1 MNNNSI
7 IGNTYNYLTVL
18 RRVDDHIT
26 SGGNKFPAYECRC
39 VCGRHKVVVAAK
51 LKNGHVKSCGQCGI
65 FSTKKDLSGKRFDKL
80 FVIRENGYY
89 EYPNGERDYKWLCR
103 CDCGNYVMIRGNSLK
118 SEGNHNCGCY
128 RKQLR
133 ITDDDMIGKR
143 FGMLVVLSRAESR
156 YTRENTLVNM
166 WTCLCDCGNVVVT
179 AGARLRNGNCRSC
192 GCGHMSFNELLLRD
206 YFDSHDFT
214 YETQVSFPNL
224 YGFGGGLLLYDFLLK
239 YNNKSYLIETNGRQH
254 YEPIEFFG
262 GLSSYYYTVYHD
274 ALKRMYAEANG
285 YVYVAID
292 CDRKS
297 DENIIEQLKQQ
308 VGC

>member
-1 MNNNSI
+1 MDNSSI
-7 IGNTYNYLTVL
+7 VGKTYNYLTVL

-26 SGGNKFPAYECRC
+26 SGGNKFPAYECQC

-103 CDCGNYVMIRGNSLK
+103 CDCGN
-118 SEGNHNCGCY
+118 
-128 RKQLR
+128 
-133 ITDDDMIGKR
+133 
-143 FGMLVVLSRAESR
+143 
-156 YTRENTLVNM
+156 
-166 WTCLCDCGNVVVT
+166 VVVT

-224 YGFGGGLLLYDFLLK
+224 HGFGGGLLLYDFLLK

>member
-18 RRVDDHIT
+18 RRVGDHVT
-26 SGGNKFPAYECRC
+26 SGGNKFPAYECQC

-65 FSTKKDLSGKRFDKL
+65 FSTKKDLS
-80 FVIRENGYY
+80 
-89 EYPNGERDYKWLCR
+89 
-103 CDCGNYVMIRGNSLK
+103 
-118 SEGNHNCGCY
+118 
-128 RKQLR
+128 
-133 ITDDDMIGKR
+133 GKR

-192 GCGHMSFNELLLRD
+192 GCGHMSFNELLLGD

-224 YGFGGGLLLYDFLLK
+224 HGFGGGLLLYDFLSK
-239 YNNKSYLIETNGRQH
+239 YNNKSYLIETNDRQH

-274 ALKRMYAEANG
+274 ALKRMYAGVNG

>member
-18 RRVDDHIT
+18 RRVGDHVT
-26 SGGNKFPAYECRC
+26 SGGNKFPAYECQC

-103 CDCGNYVMIRGNSLK
+103 CDCGNYVTIRGNSLK
-118 SEGNHNCGCY
+118 S
-128 RKQLR
+128 
-133 ITDDDMIGKR
+133 
-143 FGMLVVLSRAESR
+143 
-156 YTRENTLVNM
+156 
-166 WTCLCDCGNVVVT
+166 
-179 AGARLRNGNCRSC
+179 
-192 GCGHMSFNELLLRD
+192 
-206 YFDSHDFT
+206 
-214 YETQVSFPNL
+214 
-224 YGFGGGLLLYDFLLK
+224 
-239 YNNKSYLIETNGRQH
+239 
-254 YEPIEFFG
+254 IEFFG

-285 YVYVAID
+285 YVYVAVD

-308 VGC
+308 VVC

>member
-1 MNNNSI
+1 MNNSSI

-18 RRVDDHIT
+18 RRVDDHVS
-26 SGGNKFPAYECRC
+26 SGSNKFPAYECQC
-39 VCGRHKVVVAAK
+39 VCGRHKVVVANK
-51 LKNGHVKSCGQCGI
+51 LRTGRVKSCGQCGI
-65 FSTKKDLSGKRFDKL
+65 FDRKKDLSGKRFDKL
-80 FVIRENGYY
+80 LVIRENGYY
-89 EYPNGERDYKWLCR
+89 TYPNGDRDYKWLCK
-103 CDCGNYVMIRGNSLK
+103 CDCGNYVTIRGNSLK

-128 RKQLR
+128 RKRLR

-166 WTCLCDCGNVVVT
+166 WTCLCDCGNVTVT
-179 AGARLRNGNCRSC
+179 AGARLRNGNCKSC
-192 GCGHMSFNELLLRD
+192 GCNHMSLNEMLLRD
-206 YFDSHDFT
+206 YFDSHGLM

-224 YGFGGGLLLYDFLLK
+224 HGFGGGLLLYDFLLE
-239 YNNKSYLIETNGRQH
+239 YNNQLYLIEANGSQH
-254 YEPIEFFG
+254 YEPVEFFG

-285 YVYVAID
+285 YVYVAIN